1 MLWTSTWEAPHAL
14 SSASYWWKI
23 FFHHLILFFVVFYFL
38 TGNPCHV
45 TVTDL
50 SLVAL
55 FFFFLPSFLSHTQ
68 RKCTL
73 VLIVISF
80 PDSIF
85 LVLIVYFCYFLFYY
99 SFICFQFNPSIL
111 ICIYN
116 FSIRSSTFDFFFFSF
131 YLLSRFF
138 LAFNLVLLL
147 WFLSFLLGHFVKKF
161 MVFNF
166 ILQIKFMFFFPVII
180 IIIIINNYN
189 DSSSSSS
196 SNNNNDTNNSSSN
209 ATNSDNSLF
218 DIWFAIDWVSLQY
231 Q

>member
-1 MLWTSTWEAPHAL
+1 MPSCLTLFYFFNWKGCWVMLWTSTWEAPHAL

-138 LAFNLVLLL
+138 WLSIWSFYFDFLVFSLAILSKNL
-147 WFLSFLLGHFVKKF
+147 WFSILSFKSNLC
-161 MVFNF
+161 
-166 ILQIKFMFFFPVII
+166 FFF
-180 IIIIINNYN
+180 
-189 DSSSSSS
+189 
-196 SNNNNDTNNSSSN
+196 
-209 ATNSDNSLF
+209 
-218 DIWFAIDWVSLQY
+218 Q
-231 Q
+231 